1 MKYNQNN
8 LVVHPHPRPDGLI
21 TRVTPTTAGWD
32 YITFEVRALTAG
44 QNHIQGTGTNE
55 LGIVVLS
62 GTVSVQTNH
71 GAWMHIGKR
80 QTVFEGKPYG
90 LYLSRNSNFT
100 ITAETDAEVAFGWA
114 PTDQDHPA
122 RLIEPKDIAI
132 EIRGGDN
139 ATRHINGV
147 IPPGF
152 DCQRL
157 VIVEVYTP
165 GGNWSSYPPHK
176 HDIHREDGN
185 GKILEVKQEEVYFYK
200 IDKPDGFAYQRI
212 YTDEHSSFQKA
223 GNPFDAVVI
232 ARNNDAVL
240 IPGGYHPVASPP
252 GYTTYYL
259 NVLAGSAQSLANFED
274 RRYAWVRGSYKGV
287 DGRVPLYQ

>member
-44 QNHIQGTGTNE
+44 QNHIQSTGANE
-55 LGIVVLS
+55 LGIIILS

-80 QTVFEGKPYG
+80 QTVFEGKPYAV
-90 LYLSRNSNFT
+90 YLSRNSSFT

-114 PTDQDHPA
+114 PTDEDHPA

-152 DCQRL
+152 ACQRL

-165 GGNWSSYPPHK
+165 SGNWSSYPPHK

-223 GNPFDAVVI
+223 GNSFDAVVI
-232 ARNNDAVL
+232 AHNNDAVL

-274 RRYAWVRGSYKGV
+274 PRYAWVRGSYKGV

>member
-1 MKYNQNN
+1 M
-8 LVVHPHPRPDGLI
+8 
-21 TRVTPTTAGWD
+21 TRVTPAIAGWD

-44 QNHIQGTGTNE
+44 QNHIQSSGANE

-165 GGNWSSYPPHK
+165 SGNWSSYPPHK

-232 ARNNDAVL
+232 AHNNDAVL

-274 RRYAWVRGSYKGV
+274 PRYAWVRGSYKGV